1 MGWLIFIIVLAFL
14 FLALY
19 EGIIKAL
26 IICMVVIGGFFLF
39 LELLGAI
46 GEALEKSKIMNEL
59 GMQFRRLLK
68 FLSLCNDKLI
78 VIFNHKWLWAFY
90 VGGILLSIVVIVVL
104 DGYGFHINSTH

>member
-1 MGWLIFIIVLAFL
+1 MGWLVFIIVLAFL

-26 IICMVVIGGFFLF
+26 VIFMVVIGGFFLF
-39 LELLGAI
+39 LELLGFI

-78 VIFNHKWLWAFY
+78 LIFDHKWLWTFY
-90 VGGILLSIVVIVVL
+90 VVGILLSIVVIVVA
-104 DGYGFHINSTH
+104 DGYGYHINPIH